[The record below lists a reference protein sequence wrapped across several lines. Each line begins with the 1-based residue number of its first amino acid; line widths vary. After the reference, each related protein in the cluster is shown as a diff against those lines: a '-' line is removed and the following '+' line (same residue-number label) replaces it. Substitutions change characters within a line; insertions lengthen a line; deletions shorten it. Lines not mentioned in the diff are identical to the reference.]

1 MRLQLGYRHI
11 DCATAYGNHPD
22 VGKGLARAFK
32 DGLVKREDLWVTCV
46 PPPQLLEFVQPPCG

>member
-1 MRLQLGYRHI
+1 MPPRPQLGYRHI

-46 PPPQLLEFVQPPCG
+46 PPPQRL